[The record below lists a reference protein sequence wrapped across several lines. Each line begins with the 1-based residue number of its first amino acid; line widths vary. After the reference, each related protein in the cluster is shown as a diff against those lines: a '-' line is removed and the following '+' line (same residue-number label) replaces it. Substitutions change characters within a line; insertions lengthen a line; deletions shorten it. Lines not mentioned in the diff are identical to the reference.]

1 MGKKSLIKSTA
12 KKKVTQTKKTA
23 VKKPDTN
30 TKPSVKTKK
39 TAPKANSGAKTKQ
52 TDTKRP
58 VKKVTVTPKKLTM
71 KELLFKKFEPAA
83 LQKKLSAADV
93 DQVAGNFTAPPFVF
107 SDNDKDN
114 QKIKKLLFN
123 TYNME
128 ILKAAAE
135 KAAAEKA
142 AAEKAAAEKAAAEKA
157 AAEKAAAE
165 KAAAEKAA
173 AEKAAAEKAAAEK
186 AAAEKAAAE
195 KAAAEKAAAE
205 KAAAEKAAAE
215 KAAAEKAA
223 AEKAA
228 AEKAAAEKAAAEKA
242 AAEKAAAEKAAAEK
256 AAAEKAAAEKAAAEK
271 AAAEKAAAEKAAAEK
286 AAAEKAAAEKADPM
300 DKTIKFAAIAFGL
313 IFIVLVLASISNS
326 YKYTLQPA
334 DGAIEIWQGDFAPM
348 GQKLM
353 LSIPGG
359 EMPQPTKPEYRKK
372 EVFPLAFNYYISQAD
387 ALAEVPGM
395 PDFEGIKAY
404 LHKALDY
411 ATDRA
416 EMNSANIRV
425 NTIELLVLLYKAQA
439 AAGQATLT
447 GLESAVDYLEE
458 ATMLDIDAAQ
468 LALVQ
473 EKIKTV
479 TGMKSELA
487 ALQAAEE
494 AAAAE
499 KAAVAEEET
508 AAAAAEEE
516 ANQAAAIAE
525 TQLGDKKN
533 AVVAE
538 TPQAA
543 AEKTAH
549 TE

>member
-1 MGKKSLIKSTA
+1 MQLSAIYKKVFYFKGDSMGKKSLIKSTA

-23 VKKPDTN
+23 AKKPDPN

-39 TAPKANSGAKTKQ
+39 TAPKAKSDAKTKQ
-52 TDTKRP
+52 TDTKP
-58 VKKVTVTPKKLTM
+58 PAKKVTVTPKKLTM
-71 KELLFKKFEPAA
+71 KELLFKKFEPTA

-93 DQVAGNFTAPPFVF
+93 DLVTGNFTAPPFVF
-107 SDNDKDN
+107 SDNDKNN

-228 AEKAAAEKAAAEKA
+228 AEKAAAEKAAAEKT

-256 AAAEKAAAEKAAAEK
+256 AAAEQ
-271 AAAEKAAAEKAAAEK
+271 AAAEK

-395 PDFEGIKAY
+395 PDFEGIKTY
-404 LHKALDY
+404 LNKALDY

-439 AAGQATLT
+439 AAGQATLA

-468 LALVQ
+468 LALVE
-473 EKIKTV
+473 EKIKAV
-479 TGMKSELA
+479 TGMKAELA

-499 KAAVAEEET
+499 KAAAAEEET
-508 AAAAAEEE
+508 AAAEKEE

-525 TQLGDKKN
+525 TQLADKKN
-533 AVVAE
+533 TVVAE
-538 TPQAA
+538 TPQTA
-543 AEKTAH
+543 AEKIAH